1 MDVSK
6 AAAVL
11 KRLKAPHFRLAQLR
25 QAVFRDAQDSY
36 EAMTTLPEELRR
48 ALSAEVPILRLS
60 PALVRASAD
69 GLCRKALLRL
79 HDGLKIETVLLRP
92 SSRRWTVCISSQAG
106 CAVACTFCATGLMG
120 LARNLTAEEISDQ
133 VLFWKQLMRREKI
146 AGGEAGP
153 DNVVYMGMGEP
164 FANYEPVAQS
174 LRALMDQTQFGLG
187 ARHISVSTSGIA
199 PKIERFAE
207 DFPQVNLALSLHAA
221 EDSLRTKLVPMNR
234 AYPLESLAASLRAY
248 LKNTGRKIFVEYVL
262 LRGENDRPQDARS
275 LADYLRSIGPLE
287 RLHVNLIAFNQTDT
301 PHQAPPE
308 AEARRFQALLRRDGI
323 PTTLR
328 QNLGQDINGA
338 CGQLLAKN

>member
-1 MDVSK
+1 MDVDK

-11 KRLKAPHFRLAQLR
+11 KRLKAPPFRLTQLR
-25 QAVFRDAQDSY
+25 QAVFREAQDSY

-48 ALSAEVPILRLS
+48 TLAAEAPLLCLS

-79 HDGLKIETVLLRP
+79 RDGLKIETVLLRP
-92 SSRRWTVCISSQAG
+92 SPRRWTVCISSQAG

-120 LARNLTAEEISDQ
+120 LSRNLSAEEISDQ
-133 VLFWKQLMRREKI
+133 VLFWKQFTRREKI
-146 AGGEAGP
+146 AGGGTGP

-164 FANYEPVAQS
+164 FANYEPVARS
-174 LRALMDQTQFGLG
+174 LRALMDQAQFGLG

-221 EDSLRTKLVPMNR
+221 EDELRTRLVPMNK
-234 AYPLESLAASLRAY
+234 AYPLESLAASLRVY
-248 LKNTGRKIFVEYVL
+248 LERTGRKVFVEYVL
-262 LRGENDRPQDARS
+262 LRGENDSAQDARS
-275 LADYLRSIGPLE
+275 LAAYLRSVGSLE

-308 AEARRFQALLRRDGI
+308 AEARRFQALLRRCGI

-328 QNLGQDINGA
+328 RNLGQDIDGA